1 MKAKTILKELSK
13 FRASDVI
20 YDINQNFAV
29 TAGVKHLC
37 EHAKGGWIL
46 QLYVIVLNSL
56 NKPSAGSKTFLKMF
70 ANDGVAT
77 LNVTDEDNQ
86 QIDNYDVKLETEF
99 LLDTVRL
106 ESVFDGQRFLI
117 LLPNER

>member
-1 MKAKTILKELSK
+1 MQTKTLEKQLSK
-13 FRASDVI
+13 FRASDVT

-29 TAGVKHLC
+29 TEGVKFLC
-37 EHAKGGWIL
+37 EHAKGSWIL

-56 NKPSAGSKTFLKMF
+56 NKPSVGSKSFLKMY

-106 ESVFDGQRFLI
+106 ESVFDGEKFLI